1 MLEREKTQQL
11 DERSRR
17 HLLPGSR
24 CSSRDNPPMRS
35 NDPCQAAGKPAGIDR
50 LGCSD
55 WRPPPF
61 LEAVQHTYH
70 KSCHYIPL
78 LTITQITRTDQ
89 RPRFDRQKVTGA
101 RKTSFSGQN
110 AGPLVTYGPVIQKSI
125 HLFVTSLGITLSCG
139 HSGEN

>member
-1 MLEREKTQQL
+1 MNSKPC
-11 DERSRR
+11 RR

-24 CSSRDNPPMRS
+24 CSSRGNPPMRS

-61 LEAVQHTYH
+61 LEAVQHIPQR
-70 KSCHYIPL
+70 CHYTPL
-78 LTITQITRTDQ
+78 LTITQTTDQ
-89 RPRFDRQKVTGA
+89 RPRFDRQKITVA
-101 RKTSFSGQN
+101 RKTSFSRQN
-110 AGPLVTYGPVIQKSI
+110 AGPFVTYGPVIQKSI

-139 HSGEN
+139 RTGEN